1 MNTHK
6 DSSAE
11 RTSPV
16 APNQLRIE
24 INKPKIFTAP
34 AVLVI
39 CAYGFFLCVPVFI
52 SLLALS
58 LRKLGLFSFIY
69 PLLVIA
75 ATSFFLPFGF
85 GNPYINRLLRRKIPP
100 IANDALIVQ
109 ITLKPRIRSGIR
121 ALVEDADDIGW
132 LRFDATSLVFSGDSV
147 KFAIPFAQVDELQ
160 LRNVGLRGL
169 FVYRAIVLKVHGLTD
184 IDSIQIAERSSCLLP
199 ASRKITR
206 DLFQRLS
213 SLTPK
218 HQRRL
223 QQTKP

>member
-1 MNTHK
+1 MDTQK
-6 DSSAE
+6 DSSAKG
-11 RTSPV
+11 TSQV
-16 APNQLRIE
+16 ASNQLRIE
-24 INKPKIFTAP
+24 INDPKIFTAK

-58 LRKLGLFSFIY
+58 LRKLGLFSFVY

-75 ATSFFLPFGF
+75 ATAFFLPFGF
-85 GNPYINRLLRRKIPP
+85 GNPYVNRLLRRNIPP
-100 IANDALIVQ
+100 TGSDALIVQ
-109 ITLKPRIRSGIR
+109 VTLKPRIRSGIR
-121 ALVEDADDIGW
+121 ALLEDADDIGW
-132 LRFDATSLVFSGDSV
+132 LRFDANSLVFTGDSI
-147 KFAIPFAQVDELQ
+147 KFAIPLDQVNELK

-169 FVYRAIVLKVHGLTD
+169 FVYRAIVLKADGSTD
-184 IDSIQIAERSSCLLP
+184 VESIQIAERSSCLLP

-218 HQRRL
+218 HQKQL